1 MINFFQ
7 TREETTEAGI
17 ICFLKNI
24 FNETENIHD
33 PYSAQEDILDAKG
46 KQERYNNLLELT
58 EQNWNSWLEQKEH
71 DTEPSS
77 YPVEKLHDV
86 VLSNLYLRNGQCEEQ
101 KFHNTSESYK
111 KALELLRKHRPPEK
125 NSIKGAN
132 GEDTLLNLLIHLNLG
147 KYMRNMSY
155 FESRSRF
162 SLASHEFE
170 KVKSFLEGEKNFQ
183 NQNHL
188 QIWLEAKTNIGKCQ
202 KNLYELE
209 KSKTTFQGVVSGLL
223 PWVSVGRKNIFEQK
237 HLKLNLSQP
246 SETEKIIYAHLKDEK
261 QLADLFFIRALIQ
274 LAIIC
279 RKQRDY
285 ETAKAICQIVI
296 DMEPENIDALN
307 NLGVCYRKDGEFE
320 DAINQFQDLM
330 EKGDRFATIN
340 YWKSI
345 LRLEESDQE
354 KRHASKEEIQKFLG
368 QDKPNWE
375 HTLLQAQNEQDW
387 EHSLIQGRFLQL
399 QKDLKMAYA
408 IFEKLYEKYPF
419 IHYGTIGLKAYYNMA
434 ACLMQEG
441 KYQQAKGIL
450 DEILNTCPDDRLSM
464 IDKGWCLMQTN
475 QYKAAKDLY
484 LDVMNLPQNWVDS
497 ASKTLDTI
505 GTTPG
510 SADKTPDSADET
522 PDPIINWKNNC
533 SLSTYEQ
540 VKQLNNLGECYLRI
554 GDIQK
559 ASILF
564 QRVLDEES
572 NNIEALNFK
581 AQCLMQEGEQLEKA
595 EKYDDA
601 AEKYNMA
608 IAFLEDAILKRE
620 CVDPDRKERLPLIS
634 HLIIA
639 KAAYVQ
645 AVNKKNAPLLNR
657 EGQPAETLISK
668 EYLEYYLLYYPD
680 ASYSQKACCE
690 FAEFLLDSD
699 HSNSRIPDQEAL
711 NRYRAFSRIH
721 LWKKEEGCE
730 KFSHFI
736 KSPEFMST
744 GASKR
749 GKILA
754 WLFLIYRDV
763 RKIKDACRYSPKASC
778 HEILIPAHYTSLNTL
793 KKLAAEENAYLR
805 LWNSVYMNDPN
816 EGSCFLE
823 LLKATCNNLPEQ
835 ENADAALSK
844 YFPHLNNT
852 KENLS
857 PTNSN
862 VYITSFCREKDDLQ
876 MWRLYGDDA
885 KGCSLVF
892 ADDFFDIRSRIE
904 GPLDLT
910 EYSDHDYPLYEVQYI
925 DEEKLMKDGEIKII
939 SGKKTETSS
948 QISENRTLQMNETK
962 AAQIKKHLES
972 IWKHITSLQ
981 NWMAEKKEEI
991 KPNSAAAV
999 TAFLADALNEIRF
1012 LFKYSYF
1019 EKEEELR
1026 LVQFSYHPKFEHE
1039 AFPIPRMYINVER
1052 EIQLKEVMLGTKI
1065 KAQRKDEIVS
1075 WLYATG
1081 KVEKVTESQKHY
1093 K

>member
-7 TREETTEAGI
+7 VTKDTTEAGI
-17 ICFLKNI
+17 ICFLKNV

-33 PYSAQEDILDAKG
+33 PYGAQQDILDAKG
-46 KQERYNNLLELT
+46 KQERYKNLLDRT
-58 EQNWNSWLEQKEH
+58 ERNWNSWLEQKEH
-71 DTEPSS
+71 EAEPSS
-77 YPVEKLHDV
+77 YPAEKLHDV

-125 NSIKGAN
+125 NSIEGTN

-170 KVKSFLEGEKNFQ
+170 KVKYFLEKEESFHD
-183 NQNHL
+183 QNHM
-188 QIWLEAKTNIGKCQ
+188 QIWLEAITNIGKCQ
-202 KNLYELE
+202 KNRYELKE
-209 KSKTTFQGVVSGLL
+209 SKSTFQGVVSGLL
-223 PWVSVGRKNIFEQK
+223 PWISASKKNIFEQK
-237 HLKLNLSQP
+237 HLKLSLSEP
-246 SETEKIIYAHLKDEK
+246 CETEKAIYAHLKNEK
-261 QLADLFFIRALIQ
+261 QLSDLFFIRALIQ
-274 LAIIC
+274 LAIVY

-285 ETAKAICQIVI
+285 ETAKAICEIVKA
-296 DMEPENIDALN
+296 MEPENTDAIN
-307 NLGVCYRKDGEFE
+307 NLGVCYRKKGNLKE
-320 DAINQFQDLM
+320 AIDCFKPLM
-330 EKGDRFATIN
+330 ERGNRFARIN
-340 YWKSI
+340 YWKCV
-345 LRLEESDQE
+345 LRQEESPQE
-354 KRHASKEEIQKFLG
+354 KGDASKEEIQKFLE
-368 QDKPNWE
+368 QDKPNWAYE
-375 HTLLQAQNEQDW
+375 LLQAQNEQDW
-387 EHSLIQGRFLQL
+387 EHRLIQARFLQF

-441 KYQQAKGIL
+441 KYQQAKSIL
-450 DEILNTCPDDRLSM
+450 DEILNTCPSDRLAK
-464 IDKGWCLMQTN
+464 IDKGWCLMQAN

-484 LDVMNLPQNWVDS
+484 LDVMNLPQNWADS
-497 ASKTLDTI
+497 ASKMPDHT
-505 GTTPG
+505 GTAAG
-510 SADKTPDSADET
+510 NASKT
-522 PDPIINWKNNC
+522 PDPIQNWKDSC

-572 NNIEALNFK
+572 DNIEALNFK
-581 AQCLMQEGEQLEKA
+581 AQCLMQEGEQLEKE

-601 AEKYNMA
+601 AEKYNKA
-608 IAFLEDAILKRE
+608 ITSLEDAILRRE
-620 CVDPDRKERLPLIS
+620 HVDPDRKERLPLIS

-645 AVNKKNAPLLNR
+645 AVNRKNAPLLNP
-657 EGQPAETLISK
+657 EGQPAGTLISK
-668 EYLEYYLLYYPD
+668 DYLEYYLLYYPD
-680 ASYSQKACCE
+680 ASCSQKACCE
-690 FAEFLLDSD
+690 FAEFLLGSD
-699 HSNSRIPDQEAL
+699 HSNSGSPDQEAL
-711 NRYRAFSRIH
+711 NRYRAFSRIQ

-763 RKIKDACRYSPKASC
+763 RKIKETCRYSPKAAC
-778 HEILIPAHYTSLNTL
+778 HEILIPAHYTTLNTL

-835 ENADAALSK
+835 ENADTALSK

-925 DEEKLMKDGEIKII
+925 DEEKLMKDGEIKIV
-939 SGKKTETSS
+939 SSKKTETNRSS
-948 QISENRTLQMNETK
+948 QISENRTLQMDETK
-962 AAQIKKHLES
+962 AEQIKKHLES
-972 IWKHITSLQ
+972 IWKHITNLQ
-981 NWMAEKKEEI
+981 NWMTEKKQEI

-1026 LVQFSYHPKFEHE
+1026 LVQFSYHPKFENE